1 MPAKQ
6 VFIFIKIAKQ
16 NTHTSKFLQFM
27 KKFLLFLL
35 VGGLVCPLFAQ
46 QKWMISDKG
55 YFEQPGV
62 NVTVFADIYPDGH
75 QTGVTII
82 QHGQRVAANGDIRLE
97 ISPGQW
103 SPMPKGGSQ
112 TIDKEKLLVSQSLW
126 FPDTSKN
133 RVGFNPID
141 YPEITLRY
149 NVKVQALE
157 GSSFKIS
164 VDLNEPIPTE
174 WVGKIGFN
182 LELFPGDYFGKAYL
196 MDQQSGIFTQQPNGP
211 IGQHNGQHLADPLAK
226 GKTLIVAPDDELKM
240 IKITDIKGNLELW
253 DGRSN
258 HNNGWFIVR
267 SAVQANATQNVVEW
281 IVTPNVVKGWK
292 YAPVVHTSQVGYHP
306 NQPKTAVIEID
317 KTETE
322 ILEAKLIQL
331 TSSGKKEIKSG
342 KPKTWGQFLRYNYM
356 DFDFSEVTEP
366 GLYQISYGNSL
377 TEPFSINNDVYKR
390 HVWQPVLEYFL
401 PVQMCHM
408 RINDQYRVWHDV
420 CHLDDALMAPVN
432 LNHFDGYV
440 QGASTLT
447 KYKPLE
453 PIHGLNEGGWHDAG
467 DYDLRVE
474 SQIGT
479 VKLLAMMMEEFDL
492 DLDATTIDHTNRIV
506 EIHVPDGKNDVIQQI
521 EHGLKTILGG
531 FRSLNR
537 LYRGI
542 ICPTIRQYV
551 LLGDGS
557 SMTDNLV
564 YDASLTADE
573 AKIGRSHKQ
582 DDRWVFTEENP
593 RREQDVAAGLA
604 LCARVLKPY
613 NQALADECLQTALA
627 LYQTSS
633 KNSTPSSEKV
643 ELLTELYLTT
653 GSNEYLTELVK
664 LEGFITQ
671 QIRQTDWIMARVI
684 NKIDNKKFKT
694 QIEKAIAQRQ
704 QQVEYDATHSPF
716 RVPYR
721 PNIWGDG
728 WTIQRFGVE
737 QYFVNKAWPSLAKA
751 SYFMDALNFILGVH
765 PGENTS
771 SFASGVGSKSATV
784 AYGVNRAD
792 WSYIPGGVISGT
804 ALIRP
809 DLPELKVWPY
819 FWQQTEYVLGG
830 GSTNFMFLVL
840 AVDAHLNKK

>member
-1 MPAKQ
+1 
-6 VFIFIKIAKQ
+6 
-16 NTHTSKFLQFM
+16 M
-27 KKFLLFLL
+27 KKILLFLL
-35 VGGLVCPLFAQ
+35 LGGLVYPLFAQ

-141 YPEITLRY
+141 YPELTLRY

-164 VDLNEPIPTE
+164 VDLNEPIPAE

-240 IKITDIKGNLELW
+240 IKIIDLKGNLELW

-281 IVTPNVVKGWK
+281 IITPNVVEGWK

-331 TSSGKKEIKSG
+331 TSSGKKEIKSE

-356 DFDFSEVTEP
+356 DFDFSEITEP
-366 GLYQISYGNSL
+366 GLYQIIYGNSL

-453 PIHGLNEGGWHDAG
+453 PVAGLNEGGWHDAG

-492 DLDATTIDHTNRIV
+492 ALDATTIDHTNRIV

-531 FRSLNR
+531 YRSLNR

-564 YDASLTADE
+564 YDASLSSDE
-573 AKIGRSHKQ
+573 AKAGRSHKE
-582 DDRWVFTEENP
+582 DDRLVFTEENP

-604 LCARVLKPY
+604 LCARVLKPH
-613 NQALADECLQTALA
+613 NQSLADECLQTALA
-627 LYQTSS
+627 LYQSSS
-633 KNSTPSSEKV
+633 KNSAPSPEKV

-653 GSNEYLTELVK
+653 GSNEFLTELVK

-737 QYFVNKAWPSLAKA
+737 QYFVNKAWPTLANA